1 MDLQNL
7 DRTLL
12 KSVRV
17 EDPKTGVKT
26 PRVLMSRE
34 LGGAFQKG
42 DVLDANATSILIEEI
57 SGSGTHGDVKK
68 YCDEQIALIRADMG
82 VANGFATLDA
92 KGNVP
97 LAQLGNVDTEIYVIV
112 SSLPSTGK
120 TNKIYLVKDTTSKKD
135 DNKYYEW
142 AYIDG
147 KWEKIGEIHEDITG
161 YLKKSQSADDVD
173 KGPILSEGT
182 LSYCIGDRI
191 TYKVPLFDNST
202 DNVFGK
208 GSGYLPLTSQSVAVG
223 NGYHLGS
230 GDSYTANGITIA
242 DNTAY
247 FKPAELKFNVG
258 TVLDISGLY
267 CKGYGNGKTH
277 FSYDGI
283 ELSSYSTKIDKDI
296 ILGNNLPCGITWTS
310 YDYKTTYANLFH
322 GEITKT
328 AGLWLELPQYTAED
342 YNEDKTNPNF
352 SDALLDLNKYCVIF
366 SSGIYLKDKT
376 RNDLLNGGGFT
387 TNIGSTDETTIYH
400 NVAPLIQDTEDETKW
415 YIPAKYMNWDVQ
427 IDGESIVDT
436 DTQIAN
442 IDYLKKGDQILIKA
456 DTDTVHAIVTSGKV
470 DLGDSNTV
478 GTTNQAAIGFSNTLG
493 SGSKSYI
500 FGNEN
505 TNSSDNSTVIGSS
518 NTVGT
523 GSENNVF
530 GASNTVKTN
539 TAYSSVIGRNNT
551 ANQTQ
556 SYIFGEGNTNGSNCA
571 VTIGFN
577 NKNEYAYNNYIF
589 GRNNETVSDINQ
601 YIIGYNNK
609 PNGAAVYIGGENTA
623 TGGLSNSE
631 NTVIGYENT
640 IAGYSGGTVIGIKN
654 NATVNYGT
662 TIVGTENNIYATD
675 QYKYIFGHAN
685 TSEKTGSS
693 SISIFGEHNK
703 VNGVNNIA
711 LGHYNEVN
719 YDGGIMSNCVAVGY
733 RNTASSTQYS
743 VAIGIGNTIKDTGYD
758 SYHHVCMGYGNS
770 ATKGW
775 SYTNVGVS
783 NKLENIA
790 YSQVYGVSNTIKS
803 TSTAIGEYISVF
815 GQSNTI
821 TIDKNATDSFLY
833 STFIGFENKIT
844 NPPTNAVVLG
854 NNLTVT
860 NAAEIA
866 LGYINNSTSGSTIFS
881 VGNGYYD
888 STSKTT
894 TRHNLIEA
902 NQDGDL
908 YIVEKT
914 NTDGDTTNYYERP
927 MKRLQTWLN
936 EKVDV
941 ANIGADDD
949 TTAYTHVCPIVQDTV
964 DTSKWTIPSRY
975 LDATIQDAA
984 YKSEE
989 NTFSK
994 TNTFTDGTGNDVIV
1008 AANQITVQ
1016 SETNATMIN
1025 SSGIINGTKTPKDLF
1040 NAAGDYAHIGTS
1052 ADTAD
1057 YTNVAPIKETSETYT
1072 PAGGTETTETNT
1084 IVPMDYMPKQLHVED
1099 KVDEKSTQVVSSKAI
1114 YEAIPHIYIHDVVIS
1129 HGTNTS
1135 FYSYLQIYTLDDYDF
1150 STVANIAKWMNSNG
1164 YTGSATGHP
1173 CIGRTNATACN
1184 MFCWYSANGTTLT
1197 LLYTTGSNMSAY
1209 NCDSQIKISVR
1220 KRKLFNE

>member
-182 LSYCIGDRI
+182 LSYCIGNRI

-208 GSGYLPLTSQSVAVG
+208 GSGCLPLTTQSVAVG

-230 GDSYTANGITIA
+230 GDSYTPNGITIA
-242 DNTAY
+242 SNTAY

-258 TVLDISGLY
+258 TVLDMSGLY
-267 CKGYGNGKTH
+267 CKGYGDGKTH

-283 ELSSYSTKIDKDI
+283 ELSSYYTKIDKDI

-310 YDYKTTYANLFH
+310 YDYKTTYANLIH

-456 DTDTVHAIVTSGKV
+456 DTDTLHAIVTSGKV
-470 DLGDSNTV
+470 DLGDSNTASANKQV
-478 GTTNQAAIGFSNTLG
+478 AIGFNNTIASTALR
-493 SGSKSYI
+493 SYI

-505 TNSSDNSTVIGSS
+505 TNNSADSVVIGGSNTSSYSGASSDNNYIIGCSNTNAGRQNTIIGSANDINAKTYSSLALGKSNATTNSSTSVNYSYMIGYNNSTSAGYSTIIGIENANETTTKSCILGFS
-518 NTVGT
+518 NTITSSSATTIDDTTDDVAATVRTVSEQIVLG
-523 GSENNVF
+523 ENNTVTSCTYF
-530 GASNTVKTN
+530 AVCGNHNEISDTASIDVYGSYNIIKATIPSNNV
-539 TAYSSVIGRNNT
+539 AVVGRNNT
-551 ANQTQ
+551 ITI
-556 SYIFGEGNTNGSNCA
+556 SNGILYSTC
-571 VTIGFN
+571 IGFN
-577 NKNEYAYNNYIF
+577 N
-589 GRNNETVSDINQ
+589 TINL
-601 YIIGYNNK
+601 
-609 PNGAAVYIGGENTA
+609 PA
-623 TGGLSNSE
+623 
-631 NTVIGYENT
+631 
-640 IAGYSGGTVIGIKN
+640 
-654 NATVNYGT
+654 
-662 TIVGTENNIYATD
+662 
-675 QYKYIFGHAN
+675 
-685 TSEKTGSS
+685 
-693 SISIFGEHNK
+693 
-703 VNGVNNIA
+703 
-711 LGHYNEVN
+711 
-719 YDGGIMSNCVAVGY
+719 
-733 RNTASSTQYS
+733 
-743 VAIGIGNTIKDTGYD
+743 
-758 SYHHVCMGYGNS
+758 
-770 ATKGW
+770 
-775 SYTNVGVS
+775 
-783 NKLENIA
+783 
-790 YSQVYGVSNTIKS
+790 
-803 TSTAIGEYISVF
+803 
-815 GQSNTI
+815 
-821 TIDKNATDSFLY
+821 
-833 STFIGFENKIT
+833 
-844 NPPTNAVVLG
+844 NAVVLG

-881 VGNGYYD
+881 VGNGYYGG
-888 STSKTT
+888 TSKTT

>member
-1 MDLQNL
+1 
-7 DRTLL
+7 
-12 KSVRV
+12 
-17 EDPKTGVKT
+17 
-26 PRVLMSRE
+26 
-34 LGGAFQKG
+34 
-42 DVLDANATSILIEEI
+42 
-57 SGSGTHGDVKK
+57 
-68 YCDEQIALIRADMG
+68 
-82 VANGFATLDA
+82 
-92 KGNVP
+92 
-97 LAQLGNVDTEIYVIV
+97 
-112 SSLPSTGK
+112 
-120 TNKIYLVKDTTSKKD
+120 LVKDTTSEKD

-142 AYIDG
+142 AYIGG

-161 YLKKSQSADDVD
+161 YLKKSQSADDVN

-182 LSYCIGDRI
+182 LSYCIGNEI

-208 GSGYLPLTSQSVAVG
+208 GSGYLPLTSQRVVVG
-223 NGYHLGS
+223 NGYYLGS
-230 GDSYTANGITIA
+230 GDSYTSSGITIA
-242 DNTAY
+242 GGSSY
-247 FKPAELKFNVG
+247 FKPKELKFTDGNVLN
-258 TVLDISGLY
+258 TTGLY
-267 CKGYGNGKTH
+267 LYCYGDGKTQ

-283 ELSSYSTKIDKDI
+283 ELSSYSTKINMSV
-296 ILGNNLPCGITWTS
+296 ILGNNQPCGITWAS
-310 YDYKTTYANLFH
+310 SDYKTTYARLIH

-328 AGLWLELPQYTAED
+328 AGLLLQLPQYTAKD
-342 YNEDKTNPNF
+342 YSDDKTNPNF
-352 SDALLDLNKYCVIF
+352 TDALLDLNKYCAIF

-387 TNIGSTDETTIYH
+387 TNIGSTDDTTIYH

-456 DTDTVHAIVTSGKV
+456 DTDTLHAIVTSGKV
-470 DLGDSNTV
+470 DLGDSNTASANKQV
-478 GTTNQAAIGFSNTLG
+478 AIGFNNTIASTALR
-493 SGSKSYI
+493 SYI

-505 TNSSDNSTVIGSS
+505 TNNSADSVVIGGSNTSSYSGASSDNNYIIGCSNTNAGRWNTIIGSANDINAKTYSSLALGKNNATTNSSTSVNYSYMIGYNNSTSAGSSTIIGIENANETTTKSYIFGFS
-518 NTVGT
+518 NTITSSSATTIDDTTDDVAATARTVSEQIVLG
-523 GSENNVF
+523 ENNTVTSCTYF
-530 GASNTVKTN
+530 AVCGNHNEISDANSIDVYGSYNIIKGTKPSNNV
-539 TAYSSVIGRNNT
+539 AVVGRNNT
-551 ANQTQ
+551 ITI
-556 SYIFGEGNTNGSNCA
+556 SNGLMYSTC
-571 VTIGFN
+571 IGFN
-577 NKNEYAYNNYIF
+577 N
-589 GRNNETVSDINQ
+589 TIN
-601 YIIGYNNK
+601 
-609 PNGAAVYIGGENTA
+609 
-623 TGGLSNSE
+623 L
-631 NTVIGYENT
+631 
-640 IAGYSGGTVIGIKN
+640 
-654 NATVNYGT
+654 
-662 TIVGTENNIYATD
+662 
-675 QYKYIFGHAN
+675 
-685 TSEKTGSS
+685 
-693 SISIFGEHNK
+693 
-703 VNGVNNIA
+703 
-711 LGHYNEVN
+711 
-719 YDGGIMSNCVAVGY
+719 
-733 RNTASSTQYS
+733 
-743 VAIGIGNTIKDTGYD
+743 
-758 SYHHVCMGYGNS
+758 
-770 ATKGW
+770 
-775 SYTNVGVS
+775 
-783 NKLENIA
+783 
-790 YSQVYGVSNTIKS
+790 
-803 TSTAIGEYISVF
+803 
-815 GQSNTI
+815 
-821 TIDKNATDSFLY
+821 
-833 STFIGFENKIT
+833 
-844 NPPTNAVVLG
+844 PTNAVVLG

-860 NAAEIA
+860 NATEIA

-881 VGNGYYD
+881 VGNGCYNG
-888 STSKTT
+888 TSKTT

-949 TTAYTHVCPIVQDTV
+949 TTAYTHVCPIVQDAV

-1040 NAAGDYAHIGTS
+1040 NAAGDYTHIGTS

-1129 HGTNTS
+1129 HGSNTN

-1150 STVANIAKWMNSNG
+1150 STVANIAKWMNNNG
-1164 YTGSATGHP
+1164 YKDSITGHP
-1173 CIGRTNATACN
+1173 CVGRTNSTSCN

-1197 LLYTTGSNMSAY
+1197 LLYTTGNNISAY
-1209 NCDSQIKISVR
+1209 NCDSLIKISVR
-1220 KRKLFNE
+1220 KKKLFNE